1 MTDAPPFDPA
11 TSLVDHAGFL
21 RSIARRL
28 VADAATAD
36 DLVQE
41 TFVRALR
48 RPPEGVASLRAWLA
62 TVIRNVC
69 HDRRIRERAR
79 LDREREAALRRVETD
94 GGDPFGIEVL
104 SRALAALPKDYR
116 HALQLRYYA
125 QRSVAEIAAE
135 LGVPAATVKTRLH
148 RGLEMLR
155 ADVRSRAGGD
165 AGMRALLAPL
175 AGAPL
180 VPAAAGAAVAASAV
194 FTTKWVAAAA
204 AVIVAAAV
212 CVPFVTGGDA
222 AGERRAS
229 AAEPQR
235 VAADPRAPVSRDQ
248 GGLPASGDR
257 TPVSDRG
264 VRLQVHGS
272 VRHEVT
278 GQPVPF
284 AAVSLRDGEGREDLV
299 ADRDGRFASTRAF
312 AADARWSVECCAAAL
327 RGAVAARSAAAPEPA
342 PSGDDAWAPVEAF
355 LRDGSLELAASVGPT
370 WFVVTTLPPEL
381 RTADVQARL
390 ARRGGKGLAR
400 VVGRADQTAALHEV
414 PGEPGNF
421 WCRFLAEPLRS
432 PAGLTLHLGT
442 SDGLWHGSTPVPNLV
457 GVAASPVSVVLESTG
472 VVRGVV
478 RDSTGA
484 PCSGLE
490 VVVARI
496 DAERVDASV
505 AFTDREGRFAIV
517 HVPPGPASMEVN
529 GERIEPWRRAVD
541 VSAGRAIEQDVTVV
555 TRRNGGVI
563 EGAVTTDSGVPFTC
577 CTVILKSRADTSVW
591 RNAGLEW
598 RVVDG
603 RAVASWSFAD
613 VPLVECDVVLET
625 FLPCGNS
632 PRVLRVTP
640 PAASID
646 FRVHDRLPMQSVDLR
661 VVDAE
666 GRALRGWSLFL
677 RGESGWQSRVDGDAD
692 VRTVEVPVGQAFGW
706 RLTGERFRTATGR
719 VVPRDDARTDVR
731 IVAAPGFSAVVSA
744 LDITNYYP
752 APGITVFADAL
763 PLGATDAE
771 GDLVV
776 DLPHAPRSLS
786 LDTGVVRV
794 HRDGDHASDLDES
807 GGYHFSNEP
816 GRLFVYVRRLY

>member
-21 RSIARRL
+21 RAIARRL

-41 TFVRALR
+41 TFVHALR

-62 TVIRNVC
+62 TVIRNVFR
-69 HDRRIRERAR
+69 DRRLSERAR
-79 LDREREAALRRVETD
+79 LGREEEAARRRAETD

-104 SRALAALPKDYR
+104 ARALAALPKDYR

-165 AGMRALLAPL
+165 AGMRALLGPL
-175 AGAPL
+175 VSATW
-180 VPAAAGAAVAASAV
+180 VPAAAGTAAAAASAV
-194 FTTKWVAAAA
+194 FTTKWVAAVA
-204 AVIVAAAV
+204 AVFLAAAV
-212 CVPFVTGGDA
+212 CVPFVRGGDA
-222 AGERRAS
+222 DERRAS

-235 VAADPRAPVSRDQ
+235 VAAAPRAPVSRDQ

-312 AADARWSVECCAAAL
+312 AADARWSVERGAAAL

-342 PSGDDAWAPVEAF
+342 PGEDDGWAPVEAF

-370 WFVVTTLPPEL
+370 WLVATTLPRET
-381 RTADVQARL
+381 RAADVQAVL
-390 ARRGGKGLAR
+390 ARRGGTDLAR
-400 VVGRADQTAALHEV
+400 GPRRAHQTAALHEV
-414 PGEPGNF
+414 PGEPGIF
-421 WCRFLAEPLRS
+421 WCRFRAEPLRS
-432 PAGLTLHLGT
+432 EAGCTLHLGT
-442 SDGLWHGSTPVPNLV
+442 NDGLWHGSTPVPNLV
-457 GVAASPVSVVLESTG
+457 GVAAAPVAVVLESTG

-529 GERIEPWRRAVD
+529 GERIEPWRRPVD
-541 VSAGRAIEQDVTVV
+541 VSAGRVIEQDVTVV

-563 EGAVTTDSGVPFTC
+563 EGTVTTDSGVPFTC

-603 RAVASWSFAD
+603 RSVAQWSFAD

-625 FLPCGNS
+625 FLPCGGS
-632 PRVLRVTP
+632 PRVVQVTP
-640 PAASID
+640 PAAHIG

-661 VVDAE
+661 VVDGE
-666 GRALRGWSLFL
+666 GRALRGWTLFL

-706 RLTGERFRTATGR
+706 RLTGERFRTAMGR
-719 VVPRDDARTDVR
+719 VVPRGDARTDVR

-771 GDLVV
+771 GELVV
-776 DLPHAPRSLS
+776 DLPRAPLALS
-786 LDTGVVRV
+786 LDTNVFRV
-794 HRDGDHASDLDES
+794 HRDGEHASDLDER
-807 GGYHFSNEP
+807 GGFHFSNEP